1 VLRPEGLLH
10 RRKEKWENAMTD
22 AVCTPT
28 SATADA
34 ANASEPAAVAS
45 DDMALFIK
53 LAATLT
59 GVSEAKLLASSID
72 PAHIIDAYCKRF
84 ISWSEEPLRLADFV
98 A

>member
-1 VLRPEGLLH
+1 
-10 RRKEKWENAMTD
+10 MTD
-22 AVCTPT
+22 AVRT
-28 SATADA
+28 SLSGTANIA
-34 ANASEPAAVAS
+34 AASEPAAGAS